1 MDKVGSWKEMGSG
14 ARRWLAIGLTLG
26 LVGGVAWLARWLI
39 QGEGIIY
46 TDIARAFWVP
56 DATLGWVETSERWV
70 WLGLDG
76 LAIVTAVVIG
86 TAMMLYLGLKL
97 ARREAGRAVKIAK
110 VMRGVAMLGAGV
122 AMLAPI
128 MPAWAF
134 VSGMPPQGAVRLLP
148 ETKLVAAAPD
158 SVAPTL
164 AVTAKQ
170 WVAANVPATL
180 VVAQIA
186 AGGETFDAKFGPLTA
201 TLQMDPAA
209 LATTSGK
216 FEVPA
221 ATINTGV
228 ELRNTHAAGYLEAEK
243 FPTIAVTVVK
253 VGQLQASGTGV
264 GFTADGEVALMG
276 KSLPVVMTGTVVALD
291 VGKRS
296 ELQVNAPE
304 ALLVTVSFKLK
315 IAQTLLKRENFDAD
329 ELTLTGR
336 IVLVPG
342 APNH

>member
-1 MDKVGSWKEMGSG
+1 MDKVASWKDMSSG
-14 ARRWLAIGLTLG
+14 ARRWLAVGIAFGLIG
-26 LVGGVAWLARWLI
+26 GGAWLARWLI

-56 DATLGWVETSERWV
+56 DATLGWTETTDRWV

-76 LAIVTAVVIG
+76 LAIVAAVVIG
-86 TAMMLYLGLKL
+86 TATMLYLGLKL
-97 ARREAGRAVKIAK
+97 ARRDAGRAVKMGKA
-110 VMRGVAMLGAGV
+110 MRGLAFVGAGV

-128 MPAWAF
+128 MPGWAF
-134 VSGMPPQGAVRLLP
+134 VSGMPPAGAVRLLP
-148 ETKLVAAAPD
+148 ETKLVAPAAN
-158 SVAPTL
+158 SVAPML
-164 AVTAKQ
+164 PVTAKQ

-201 TLQMDPAA
+201 SLQADPAA
-209 LATTSGK
+209 LAATTGK
-216 FEVPA
+216 FEVPS

-228 ELRNTHAAGYLEAEK
+228 ELRNSHAAGYLEAEK
-243 FPTIAVTVVK
+243 FPTIAVTVAK
-253 VGQLQASGTGV
+253 VGQLQASGAGV

-291 VGKRS
+291 AAKRA
-296 ELQVNAPE
+296 ELQVTAAE